1 MSRIWMG
8 PNGALLTD
16 EQVLRHIATFG
27 SMSAAL
33 EEGDIVLETETKP
46 NPKRKRSGHTGRLS
60 DYLGDDK
67 SEPSH

>member
-46 NPKRKRSGHTGRLS
+46 NPKR
-60 DYLGDDK
+60 
-67 SEPSH
+67 

>member
-33 EEGDIVLETETKP
+33 KEGDIILVSD
-46 NPKRKRSGHTGRLS
+46 KRADAPRPSGKRTGRLA
-60 DYLGDDK
+60 DYLGDDLDG
-67 SEPSH
+67 HCH

>member
-8 PNGALLTD
+8 PDGALLTD

-27 SMSAAL
+27 SISAAL
-33 EEGDIVLETETKP
+33 EEGDIVLETESKP
-46 NPKRKRSGHTGRLS
+46 SPNRMSRGRTGRLS

-67 SEPSH
+67 SEPGH

>member
-33 EEGDIVLETETKP
+33 EEGDIVLETETK
-46 NPKRKRSGHTGRLS
+46 RKRSGRTGRLS